1 MDDYD
6 VIISTCSL
14 YQTVGYSQS
23 FFGVVMLTVDI
34 MTVVMLDVVMGVRV
48 VMVKVV
54 TVTVTSLLLTR
65 RSSQAGSWGSFHAP

>member
-1 MDDYD
+1 
-6 VIISTCSL
+6 
-14 YQTVGYSQS
+14 
-23 FFGVVMLTVDI
+23 